1 MSERGS
7 FVTEWMYCDRCFRCV
22 KEVLEQSEK
31 HLTGIAIP
39 WPHDNNL
46 EMPIVAGRIGG
57 LYQGEEIDAMKELI
71 TDQLEPIL
79 CHAVR
84 IAVLSEQ
91 DEVILVANPSRPRT
105 N

>member
-7 FVTEWMYCDRCFRCV
+7 FVTEWMYCDRCAQCA
-22 KEVLEQSEK
+22 KEVLGQSEK

-57 LYQGEEIDAMKELI
+57 LYQGEEIDAMRELI
-71 TDQLEPIL
+71 KAHLEPIL

-84 IAVLSEQ
+84 IAVLSEH
-91 DEVILVANPSRPRT
+91 DEVILVATPAQPQF
-105 N
+105 

>member
-7 FVTEWMYCDRCFRCV
+7 FVTEWMYCDRCFQCV
-22 KEVLEQSEK
+22 KKVLGQSEK

-39 WPHDNNL
+39 RPHDNNL

-71 TDQLEPIL
+71 KDHLEPIL

-84 IAVLSEQ
+84 IAVLSEH
-91 DEVILVANPSRPRT
+91 DDVVLVATPARPRID
-105 N
+105 